1 MILKT
6 VIWYS
11 ANTDIYKWLLMQDFT
26 TEAHIQFP
34 QTLINTWQ
42 MTVFNFGMLAD
53 PVHLYNTLTCC
64 NML

>member
-42 MTVFNFGMLAD
+42 MTVDCL
-53 PVHLYNTLTCC
+53 
-64 NML
+64 